1 VSEPFLVLEHEHG
14 MDAEAGKKHLAD
26 KAEANTYSIAGNQV
40 AITWEGEKANVTVA
54 GASGYIE
61 FFDQKAVLTVVE
73 VPFAFRP
80 MKGMIEGQIRG
91 LMKQIYG

>member
-1 VSEPFLVLEHEHG
+1 MSEPFLTLEHEHG
-14 MDAEAGKKHLAD
+14 MDADAGRQYLKE
-26 KAEANTYSIAGNQV
+26 KAESGSYSIAGNKV
-40 AITWEGEKANVTVA
+40 SITWDGDLANVSVA
-54 GASGYIE
+54 GASGHIE
-61 FFDQKAVLTVVE
+61 FQDKKAILTVVE